1 MKKSHL
7 KRELFS
13 WIRMIV
19 LAVTFALLI
28 SNFLI
33 VNARV
38 PSSSMESTIM
48 TGERVIG
55 FRLTYMF
62 EEPKRGDVIIFKFP
76 DDESQVFIKRIVG
89 LPGEEIS
96 IVDGK
101 VYIDQ
106 SASPLD
112 EPYLTVVPV
121 GDAGPFTVPED
132 AYFVMGDNRNVSFDS
147 RYWEN
152 HFVKREAILA
162 KAVAGYY
169 PDIYII
175 K

>member
-7 KRELFS
+7 KKELFS

-38 PSSSMESTIM
+38 PSGSMESTIM
-48 TGERVIG
+48 TGERVLG

-62 EEPKRGDVIIFKFP
+62 EAPKRGDIIIFKFP
-76 DDESQVFIKRIVG
+76 DDESQVFIKRIIG
-89 LPGEEIS
+89 LPGEQ
-96 IVDGK
+96 VDIIGGK
-101 VYIDQ
+101 VYIDH
-106 SASPLD
+106 SAAPLD
-112 EPYLTVVPV
+112 EPYLNDIPT
-121 GDAGPFTVPED
+121 GDAGPFIIPED

-152 HFVKREAILA
+152 HFVKRDKILA
-162 KAVAGYY
+162 KAIAGYY